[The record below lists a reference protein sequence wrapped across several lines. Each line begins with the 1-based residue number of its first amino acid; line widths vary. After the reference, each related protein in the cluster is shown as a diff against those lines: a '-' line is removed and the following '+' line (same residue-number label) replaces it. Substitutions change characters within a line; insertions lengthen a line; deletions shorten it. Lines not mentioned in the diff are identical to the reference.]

1 MNSPLNAFFTF
12 TEVLNIQGILDAYM
26 RPFQN
31 HPLAGLVTMFV
42 KPIVKMMIYTT
53 LFMTLPV
60 WIGPYIWYC
69 LSIRWMRFCR
79 SIVSTL
85 NEIRRQGLWYT
96 GKRLYAMI
104 TNTTG
109 TLKDIWNSM
118 STLSL
123 LTIPMWVSIW
133 CMSWTAQQAWNRG
146 VQAGEK
152 VKRTVSRVYEL
163 GDNLFGRIYYR
174 VNWMRDR
181 AQVVINSYSQLP
193 EHISLQMIQDHL
205 RRNAH
210 IVWLRDLVLQN
221 VRIPVVVRDL
231 IRGTESV
238 LSLELEDGEL
248 SLRSSSSASGKIRR
262 RKIDVRS
269 VGVQTSDSGL
279 FY

>member
-1 MNSPLNAFFTF
+1 MDDYL
-12 TEVLNIQGILDAYM
+12 

-31 HPLAGLVTMFV
+31 FPLAGLVTMFV

-69 LSIRWMRFCR
+69 LSIRWMCFCT

-85 NEIRRQGLWYT
+85 NQIRRQGLLNT
-96 GKRLYAMI
+96 GRRVYKI
-104 TNTTG
+104 TMNTSG

-118 STLSL
+118 STMTLLS
-123 LTIPMWVSIW
+123 IPMWASIW
-133 CMSWTAQQAWNRG
+133 CMSWTAQQAWDRG
-146 VQAGEK
+146 VRASEK
-152 VKRTVSRVYEL
+152 VKRTVSRVYQL

-210 IVWLRDLVLQN
+210 IAWLRDLVLQN

-248 SLRSSSSASGKIRR
+248 SLRSSSASGKIRR

-269 VGVQTSDSGL
+269 IGVQTSDSGL

>member
-1 MNSPLNAFFTF
+1 
-12 TEVLNIQGILDAYM
+12 
-26 RPFQN
+26 
-31 HPLAGLVTMFV
+31 
-42 KPIVKMMIYTT
+42 
-53 LFMTLPV
+53 MTLPV

-69 LSIRWMRFCR
+69 LSIRWMRFCT

-85 NEIRRQGLWYT
+85 NQIRRQGLLNT
-96 GKRLYAMI
+96 GRRVYKI
-104 TNTTG
+104 TMNTSG

-118 STLSL
+118 STMTL

-152 VKRTVSRVYEL
+152 VKRTVSRVYQL

-210 IVWLRDLVLQN
+210 IAWLRDLVLQN

-248 SLRSSSSASGKIRR
+248 SLRSSSASGKIRR

-279 FY
+279 FH